1 MAMTNGH
8 LTARAGPWGVSYAA
22 NLTPNKRTG
31 LGGWTADQFIR
42 TMRTGKHLGVGRPV
56 LRISARCLRGS
67 NRSSQS
73 KTRSR
78 RQVRRSSG
86 DDSCDP
92 TAVALAQQEG
102 LRHDVGATLLRHAFC
117 HRYRHVVHGDGSRTT
132 RLGAPM
138 RRRAL
143 PRGLDAVALGRARRF
158 VMLESSCA
166 SASTV

>member
-78 RQVRRSSG
+78 SRVRQSGG
-86 DDSCDP
+86 DDSGNP
-92 TAVALAQQEG
+92 AA
-102 LRHDVGATLLRHAFC
+102 
-117 HRYRHVVHGDGSRTT
+117 SRIPWCRIRCRINT
-132 RLGAPM
+132 RLP
-138 RRRAL
+138 RLNVPRRSQDQRRA
-143 PRGLDAVALGRARRF
+143 AALRAARPIDERQG
-158 VMLESSCA
+158 A
-166 SASTV
+166 SRPTV